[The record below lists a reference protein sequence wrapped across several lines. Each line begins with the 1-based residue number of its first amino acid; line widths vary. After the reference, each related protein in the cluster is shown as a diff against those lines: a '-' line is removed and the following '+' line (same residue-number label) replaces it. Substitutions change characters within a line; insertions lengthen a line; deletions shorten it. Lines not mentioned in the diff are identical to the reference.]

1 MFESPFLFELNDQ
14 LTLVLR
20 SLSLDHVVIVASKEF
35 DRINIGHVCLFLPW
49 AVFVALVKLVLG
61 VLAEDLFALFASK
74 DNLFTSEQLVVLA
87 LHVALGA
94 VEPLF
99 AALGANR
106 YLSVQN
112 MFAHP
117 VLNSNLIILM

>member
-20 SLSLDHVVIVASKEF
+20 CLSLDHVVIVASKEF
-35 DRINIGHVCLFLPW
+35 DRINIGHVLFLPW

-61 VLAEDLFALFASK
+61 VLAEDLFALFASE
-74 DNLFTSEQLVVLA
+74 DNLLASEQLVVLG

-99 AALGANR
+99 AALGAN
-106 YLSVQN
+106 
-112 MFAHP
+112 
-117 VLNSNLIILM
+117 

>member
-35 DRINIGHVCLFLPW
+35 DRMGACLFLPW

-61 VLAEDLFALFASK
+61 VLAEDLFALFASE
-74 DNLFTSEQLVVLA
+74 DNLLASEQLVVLA

-99 AALGANR
+99 AALGAN
-106 YLSVQN
+106 
-112 MFAHP
+112 
-117 VLNSNLIILM
+117 

>member
-20 SLSLDHVVIVASKEF
+20 SLSLDHVVIVASKDF
-35 DRINIGHVCLFLPW
+35 DRINIVCLFLPG

-61 VLAEDLFALFASK
+61 VLAEDLFALFASE
-74 DNLFTSEQLVVLA
+74 DNLLTSEQLVVLT

-99 AALGANR
+99 AALGAN
-106 YLSVQN
+106 
-112 MFAHP
+112 
-117 VLNSNLIILM
+117 